1 MKADLP
7 FGVPPILS
15 DIKSKIQDFLENPQL
30 LPLHD
35 LDRVQQFW
43 KPECNPH
50 FLCQIEAAP
59 TPTTIYVE
67 RDLIS
72 GGPDKAVEIA
82 IPQAGMSNKTSMS
95 LQRAPGNLFPITQIN
110 LLSKSY

>member
-1 MKADLP
+1 M
-7 FGVPPILS
+7 
-15 DIKSKIQDFLENPQL
+15 KSKIQDYLENPQF

-43 KPECNPH
+43 KPECDSH
-50 FLCQIEAAP
+50 LLCQADVAP
-59 TPTTIYVE
+59 TTTTIYVE

-72 GGPDKAVEIA
+72 GGSDRIIEME

-95 LQRAPGNLFPITQIN
+95 LQRAPGDYT
-110 LLSKSY
+110 